1 MMIQQVI
8 QGKVCDIHTRIIIS
22 PTNRTFNK
30 PMKHKPSKSSSNKNI
45 TDSYNDNIN
54 DINIDFYCGEC
65 AEDDLKR

>member
-30 PMKHKPSKSSSNKNI
+30 PMKHTPSKSTKQSQD
-45 TDSYNDNIN
+45 TDDY
-54 DINIDFYCGEC
+54 YCGEC
-65 AEDDLKR
+65 AEDDLKE